1 MSRSP
6 IQVYLV
12 DDSPVALALLKRIL
26 ASAPDVK
33 VVGWAGSGDRA
44 IVEIEQLRPD
54 VICTDLHMP
63 RMNGLELTRAVMATM
78 PRPILAIS
86 ASVQA
91 GEDRANIFALLEA
104 GAVDVFPK
112 PQSGLQED
120 YEAIQQ
126 QLLEKIRILAGVKVF
141 SRRGAGAASG
151 AIASPEVPQGAVQRS
166 RRSPESTATLAPPV
180 THPPVGPGNGAGLG
194 GGVVALGAST
204 GGPQALQ
211 AILGRLPATFPLPVL
226 CVQHI
231 SEGFLTGLATWLRSH
246 CALAVQVAQ
255 PGQQPQ
261 PGNVYFA
268 PEQRHLELDG
278 RGYFRMTTTPPVAGH
293 RPAIT
298 VTFESIARCY
308 GHRAVGVLLTG
319 MGSDGAAGLAAI
331 AKAGG
336 VTMVQDEATSVVFG
350 MPGSAIAL
358 GVVQRVLP
366 LEAIAP
372 ALQSTCAILDRRLPR

>member
-1 MSRSP
+1 
-6 IQVYLV
+6 
-12 DDSPVALALLKRIL
+12 
-26 ASAPDVK
+26 
-33 VVGWAGSGDRA
+33 
-44 IVEIEQLRPD
+44 
-54 VICTDLHMP
+54 
-63 RMNGLELTRAVMATM
+63 
-78 PRPILAIS
+78 
-86 ASVQA
+86 
-91 GEDRANIFALLEA
+91 
-104 GAVDVFPK
+104 
-112 PQSGLQED
+112 
-120 YEAIQQ
+120 
-126 QLLEKIRILAGVKVF
+126 
-141 SRRGAGAASG
+141 
-151 AIASPEVPQGAVQRS
+151 
-166 RRSPESTATLAPPV
+166 
-180 THPPVGPGNGAGLG
+180 
-194 GGVVALGAST
+194 
-204 GGPQALQ
+204 
-211 AILGRLPATFPLPVL
+211 
-226 CVQHI
+226 
-231 SEGFLTGLATWLRSH
+231 LTGLATWLRSH

-372 ALQSTCAILDRRLPR
+372 ALQTTCATLDRRLPR